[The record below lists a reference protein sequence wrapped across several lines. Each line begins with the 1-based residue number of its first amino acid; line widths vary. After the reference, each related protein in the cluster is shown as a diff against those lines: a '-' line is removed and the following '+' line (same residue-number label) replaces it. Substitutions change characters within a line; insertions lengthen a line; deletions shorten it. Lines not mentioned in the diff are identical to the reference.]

1 MKKAY
6 RKYFFASIKRDFA
19 RIIAIISIVALGV
32 SFLIGLV
39 SSTPDL
45 YASVS
50 KFMNQVNYYD
60 INIKSSAGFSDET
73 INKVKNE
80 YKDQAI
86 INDSKQLETK
96 VMVNN
101 VAYYA
106 KVIYQPM
113 NVNLKL
119 ESGTFPQEKNQCV
132 ILSGNP
138 SLYDDFIDLT
148 IDENIDYKVVGKV
161 IDPTYFSKG
170 DVTSSLNSRKF
181 DAIIYLDDSF
191 DNDIVDNL
199 VTTDIWIRY
208 HTINHSNY
216 FSNKYE
222 KQLDKVKDELSD
234 FCSMDNLIITNCK
247 EVIENQIIKTTKQ
260 NLEKQGLDEEKINQ
274 YISSD
279 IFKNMAS
286 EQIEKI
292 YQENYSKNNPEFYY
306 LTYHE
311 VAALESFTI
320 NAEKVNLVASIFPV
334 FFFAI
339 AMLVSLSSF
348 GRMVSKDKMEIA
360 TLKSNGYSNGK
371 IYQKY
376 LLIGIL
382 STIIGSVLGLVI
394 GILLLPYIIYNM
406 YYTLFIMPSIVFTIP
421 FAYVS
426 VIVGM
431 MVILISLV
439 AFFVV
444 RSYNKKTV
452 AELLLSRNEQ
462 VGKKILLER
471 VPWIWNHLKFKT
483 KSMFRNIF
491 KFKKNLLM
499 MILGVG
505 GCSAILLTG
514 FGLSDSINVLTKKQ
528 YQEIFK
534 FNLIIETPTQ
544 KIDEI
549 DQQIEII
556 YHENNYLEDESEYP
570 FTLVSGD
577 EALNQMITFTNSKGK
592 NIYFDSSS
600 CFITNQ
606 IAENNHL
613 KVNQQINVK
622 IGSNHYQFIISDIV
636 TNYVGNYL
644 YLGSDYMVDEWSD
657 YHHIMGINDFSEV
670 DENAWYES
678 VYNKYEIKNCIFNS
692 RYLQVYDYLID
703 NLKSI
708 VFLLIF
714 ISGLLALIVVYN
726 LVDINM
732 NERIKELAT
741 LRVLGYQKREVV
753 MYIFRE
759 IFVMSVL
766 GFLVGILFGIGL
778 HRFVISAISSP
789 GIEFEIRIQLLSYL
803 YSGLLTVLFSLI
815 VVFVFAPKILK
826 INMSEALKISE

>member
-1 MKKAY
+1 MKKTY

-45 YASVS
+45 HASVS
-50 KFMNQVNYYD
+50 NFMNQVNYHD
-60 INIKSSAGFSDET
+60 INIKSNVGFSDDT
-73 INKVKNE
+73 ITKIKDE
-80 YKDQAI
+80 YKGQAI
-86 INDSKQLETK
+86 VNDSKQVETK
-96 VMVNN
+96 IMVNN

-113 NVNLKL
+113 DVNLKL
-119 ESGTFPQEKNQCV
+119 QSGKFPQKKNQCV

-161 IDPTYFSKG
+161 VDPTYFSKG
-170 DVTSSLNSRKF
+170 DITSSQNSRKF

-191 DNDIVDNL
+191 DNNVMDNL
-199 VTTDIWIRY
+199 VVTDIWIRY
-208 HTINHSNY
+208 NTLNHDNY

-222 KQLDKVKDELSD
+222 KQLDKLKDELTS
-234 FCSMDNLIITNCK
+234 FCLTDDLIITNCK
-247 EVIENQIIKTTKQ
+247 EVIENQIVKTTKQ
-260 NLEKQGLDEEKINQ
+260 NLEKQGLDQEKINQ

-279 IFKNMAS
+279 IFRKLVN
-286 EQIEKI
+286 EQTEKI
-292 YQENYSKNNPEFYY
+292 YQENYSKNSPEFYY

-311 VAALESFTI
+311 VAALESFAI
-320 NAEKVNLVASIFPV
+320 NAEKVNLVARIFPV
-334 FFFAI
+334 FFFLI

-348 GRMVSKDKMEIA
+348 GRMVSKDRMEIA

-382 STIIGSVLGLVI
+382 STLIGSVIGLVI
-394 GILLLPYIIYNM
+394 GILLLPYVIYNM
-406 YYTLFIMPSIVFTIP
+406 YYSILIMPKIVFTIP
-421 FAYVS
+421 FAYAGI
-426 VIVGM
+426 IVGL

-444 RSYNKKTV
+444 RNYNKKTV

-462 VGKKILLER
+462 IGKKILLER
-471 VPWIWNHLKFKT
+471 IPWIWNHLKFKT

-514 FGLSDSINVLTKKQ
+514 FGLSDSISVLTKKQ
-528 YQEIFK
+528 YQDIFK
-534 FNLIIETPTQ
+534 YNLIIETPTQ
-544 KIDEI
+544 EIEEI

-556 YHENNYLEDESEYP
+556 YHENNYLEGDNDYP
-570 FTLVSGD
+570 LTLISGD
-577 EALNQMITFTNSKGK
+577 ESLNEMITFINSKGK
-592 NIYFDSSS
+592 DVQLNSSS

-606 IAENNHL
+606 IAKKYKL
-613 KVNQQINVK
+613 KVDQQISVK
-622 IGSNHYQFIISDIV
+622 IGNNHYQYVIDEIV

-644 YLGSDYMVDEWSD
+644 YLGDDYITDEWSD
-657 YHHIMGINDFSEV
+657 YHHIMGINDFSKE
-670 DENAWYES
+670 DENAWYEN
-678 VYNKYEIKNCIFNS
+678 VYNKYDLKNCIFTS
-692 RYLQVYDYLID
+692 RYLQMNNNLID
-703 NLKSI
+703 NLKSV

-714 ISGLLALIVVYN
+714 VSGLLALIVVYN

-732 NERIKELAT
+732 NERVKELAT

-766 GFLVGILFGIGL
+766 GFLVGILLGIGL

-789 GIEFEIRIQLLSYL
+789 GLQFEVRIQFLSYL

-815 VVFVFAPKILK
+815 VVIVFAPKILK
-826 INMSEALKISE
+826 INMSEALKIQE

>member
-334 FFFAI
+334 
-339 AMLVSLSSF
+339 S
-348 GRMVSKDKMEIA
+348 
-360 TLKSNGYSNGK
+360 
-371 IYQKY
+371 
-376 LLIGIL
+376 
-382 STIIGSVLGLVI
+382 GS
-394 GILLLPYIIYNM
+394 
-406 YYTLFIMPSIVFTIP
+406 
-421 FAYVS
+421 
-426 VIVGM
+426 
-431 MVILISLV
+431 
-439 AFFVV
+439 
-444 RSYNKKTV
+444 
-452 AELLLSRNEQ
+452 
-462 VGKKILLER
+462 
-471 VPWIWNHLKFKT
+471 
-483 KSMFRNIF
+483 
-491 KFKKNLLM
+491 
-499 MILGVG
+499 
-505 GCSAILLTG
+505 
-514 FGLSDSINVLTKKQ
+514 
-528 YQEIFK
+528 
-534 FNLIIETPTQ
+534 
-544 KIDEI
+544 
-549 DQQIEII
+549 
-556 YHENNYLEDESEYP
+556 
-570 FTLVSGD
+570 
-577 EALNQMITFTNSKGK
+577 ITT
-592 NIYFDSSS
+592 
-600 CFITNQ
+600 T
-606 IAENNHL
+606 
-613 KVNQQINVK
+613 
-622 IGSNHYQFIISDIV
+622 
-636 TNYVGNYL
+636 
-644 YLGSDYMVDEWSD
+644 
-657 YHHIMGINDFSEV
+657 
-670 DENAWYES
+670 
-678 VYNKYEIKNCIFNS
+678 
-692 RYLQVYDYLID
+692 
-703 NLKSI
+703 
-708 VFLLIF
+708 
-714 ISGLLALIVVYN
+714 
-726 LVDINM
+726 
-732 NERIKELAT
+732 
-741 LRVLGYQKREVV
+741 
-753 MYIFRE
+753 
-759 IFVMSVL
+759 
-766 GFLVGILFGIGL
+766 
-778 HRFVISAISSP
+778 
-789 GIEFEIRIQLLSYL
+789 
-803 YSGLLTVLFSLI
+803 
-815 VVFVFAPKILK
+815 APL
-826 INMSEALKISE
+826 